1 MKKILW
7 PVLLLAMIGGLI
19 GYNMWNKPHHDVSK
33 GQADIVV
40 SCEELMSSY
49 EKNEEEANKKYLQKT
64 VEVKGKVAKVEK
76 TEEGTTIVLGS
87 PESLTGVRCEML
99 DKNRGTNVMEGEEVV
114 IRGKCAG
121 SLMDVVMQRCV
132 RMK

>member
-1 MKKILW
+1 MKKILVS
-7 PVLLLAMIGGLI
+7 VLLLAIIGGLI
-19 GYNMWNKPHHDVSK
+19 GYKMWNMPHDDVSK
-33 GQADIVV
+33 GKADVV
-40 SCEELMSSY
+40 ISCEELMSSY
-49 EKNEEEANKKYLQKT
+49 EKSEEEANKKFLEKT

-99 DKNRGTNVMEGEEVV
+99 DINSGADVKEGEDVV